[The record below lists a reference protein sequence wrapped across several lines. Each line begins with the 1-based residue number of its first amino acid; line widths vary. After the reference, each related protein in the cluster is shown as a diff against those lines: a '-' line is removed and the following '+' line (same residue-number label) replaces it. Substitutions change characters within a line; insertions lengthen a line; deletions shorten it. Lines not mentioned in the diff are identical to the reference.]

1 VASTLPRDSVLE
13 EVTAFGPAVSP
24 AIAFRKRSQVA
35 IVWRRFCR
43 DRMALLG
50 VSVIAVAVLAA
61 LFAPFIAPQDPL
73 HIEGAKRLASPGTP
87 GYLLGADEA
96 GRDILSRLIYGGR
109 VSLVIAVV
117 PVVSAAAISIMLGL
131 AAGFFGGIVEHI
143 IMRPLDIFF
152 AFPRIILAIALA
164 AALGAGMT
172 SVMLALMIGL
182 IPYITRVAYG
192 AVRAAKNLS
201 YVEAAR
207 SCGARQWQ
215 IVWHEILPNI
225 LPPVIVYS
233 TTLTGLMV
241 ILAAG
246 LNFLGVGVKPPT
258 PDWGIM
264 LDGGRRVLTV
274 APHVATIPGLAI
286 LLVSVAFNLLG
297 DGLRDALDPRLRTQ
311 LD

>member
-1 VASTLPRDSVLE
+1 MLPRDSVLE
-13 EVTAFGPAVSP
+13 EVSAVSP
-24 AIAFRKRSQVA
+24 AESSVMAFKKRSQVA
-35 IVWRRFCR
+35 IVWRRFRR

-50 VSVIAVAVLAA
+50 ACIITVAVLAA
-61 LFAPFIAPQDPL
+61 IFAPFIAPHDPL
-73 HIEGAKRLASPGTP
+73 HIEGGKRLASPGTP
-87 GYLLGADEA
+87 GYILGADEA
-96 GRDILSRLIYGGR
+96 GRDILSRLTYGGR

-117 PVVSAAAISIMLGL
+117 PVAVAAATSIMLGL

-143 IMRPLDIFF
+143 IMRPLDVFF

-164 AALGAGMT
+164 ASLGAGMT

-182 IPYITRVAYG
+182 IPYITRVAFG

-207 SCGARQWQ
+207 SCGAREWQ
-215 IVWHEILPNI
+215 IVWHEIFPNI

-274 APHVATIPGLAI
+274 APHVATIPGLVI
-286 LLVSVAFNLLG
+286 LIVSVAFNLLG

-311 LD
+311 LE